1 MKLIF
6 ENWRQYLN
14 EGMDPRIQKQI
25 DMLLALPDVAI
36 KVSHP
41 PLGGHKGFVATYVR
55 TSPDGAQHKI
65 LLRKDSTVIKG
76 DEKIKTGIPHGAVEM
91 WKPGN
96 KKRIGPCLDTWV
108 VSLTF
113 AESGW
118 GPLLY
123 EVALEWASQN
133 GGGLTSDR
141 DLVSGDAEAVWDKYA
156 ARSDV
161 GAKQMD
167 IAHWG
172 EPSPENDFRDHD
184 EYAQLT
190 PNAPE
195 DDCDQSIAIDKA
207 DDNWHESALSKTYYK
222 GTPDVITALKEAGRW
237 IEG

>member
-1 MKLIF
+1 
-6 ENWRQYLN
+6 
-14 EGMDPRIQKQI
+14 
-25 DMLLALPDVAI
+25 MLWALPDVAI
-36 KVSHP
+36 KVSEP
-41 PLGGHKGFVATYVR
+41 PLGGQKGFMAEYVR

-65 LLRKDSTVIKG
+65 LVRQDSTVIKG

-113 AESGW
+113 AEQGW

-141 DLVSGDAEAVWDKYA
+141 ELVSGDAEAVWDTYA
-156 ARSDV
+156 SRSVV

-167 IAHWG
+167 VAHWG
-172 EPSPENDFRDHD
+172 GPCP
-184 EYAQLT
+184 
-190 PNAPE
+190 
-195 DDCDQSIAIDKA
+195 
-207 DDNWHESALSKTYYK
+207 
-222 GTPDVITALKEAGRW
+222 
-237 IEG
+237 